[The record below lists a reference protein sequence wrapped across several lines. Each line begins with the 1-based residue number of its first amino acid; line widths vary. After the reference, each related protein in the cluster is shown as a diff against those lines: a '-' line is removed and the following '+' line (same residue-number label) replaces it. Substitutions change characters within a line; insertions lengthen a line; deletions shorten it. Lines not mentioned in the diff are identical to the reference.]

1 MRIIGLF
8 RWTLNDISYCVGNFF
23 KKSSLKPINNILRGK
38 AVDQRLI
45 IIAMRNSPLIPYP
58 PPGSDQIVVS
68 RDL

>member
-38 AVDQRLI
+38 SVDERLI
-45 IIAMRNSPLIPYP
+45 IIAQRSSSLTPYL
-58 PPGSDQIVVS
+58 PPG
-68 RDL
+68 